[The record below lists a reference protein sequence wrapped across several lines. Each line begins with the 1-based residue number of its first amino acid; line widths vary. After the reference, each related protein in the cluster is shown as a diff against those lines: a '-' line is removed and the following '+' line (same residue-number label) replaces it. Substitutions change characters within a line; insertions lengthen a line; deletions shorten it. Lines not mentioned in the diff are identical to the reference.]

1 LSSRMALYVVATP
14 IGNLEDLSP
23 RAVKTLG
30 AVAAVACEDT
40 RRTLNLLRHFSIHKP
55 LLRYDDHVHG
65 RALPEILG
73 RLKAGEDVAL
83 VTDAG
88 TPGVSDPGGRLVK
101 AVVEAGVAVVPI
113 PGASAALT
121 ALAGA
126 GFPTDGFTFLGFLS
140 RRSIR
145 IRRELESAGRER
157 AIVFFE
163 SVFRLKDTLEEAKTV
178 FGDIPC
184 AVGRELTKIH
194 EEFIRGSITEVI
206 AALAAKKEL
215 LGEATVVLAPHHK
228 DWESK
233 AEEND

>member
-1 LSSRMALYVVATP
+1 MALYVVATP

-23 RAVKTLG
+23 RAAKTVG
-30 AVAAVACEDT
+30 AVSAIACEDT
-40 RRTLNLLRHFSIHKP
+40 RRTLKLLRHLGVHKP
-55 LLRYDDHVHG
+55 LIRYDDHVHG
-65 RALPEILG
+65 RALPEILS

-88 TPGVSDPGGRLVK
+88 TPGVSDPGSRLVK
-101 AVVEAGVAVVPI
+101 AVLEGGIAVISVPG
-113 PGASAALT
+113 PSAALT
-121 ALAGA
+121 ALAGS

-157 AIVFFE
+157 AIIFFE
-163 SVFRLKDTLEEAKTV
+163 SVFRLKDTLEEARTV
-178 FGDIPC
+178 FGEIPC

-194 EEFIRGSITEVI
+194 EEFIRGTISEVI
-206 AALAAKKEL
+206 AALAARKEL
-215 LGEATVVLAPHHK
+215 LGEATVVLAPHFK

-233 AEEND
+233 EEDD